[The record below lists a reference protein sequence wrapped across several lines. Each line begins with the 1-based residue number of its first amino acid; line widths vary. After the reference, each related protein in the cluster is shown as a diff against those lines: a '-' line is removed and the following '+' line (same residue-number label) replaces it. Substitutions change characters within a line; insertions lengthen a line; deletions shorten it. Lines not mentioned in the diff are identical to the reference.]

1 MNINRIS
8 VFAVC
13 FAVGLAIVSEPSMAK
28 WKKKKSS
35 SSKYTSA
42 QQLPAAGSSMR
53 SSNST
58 GYPNGR
64 PFQAI
69 KVDFEE
75 LHDRFD
81 TIDTELG
88 QIADNL
94 IRIGQAVVR
103 VERNTEAIDQNLIRV
118 GQAVVRTEANTNTII
133 NAIGDL
139 DTGIGDLDGKVDDIA
154 ADVTLMKNTLEV
166 QVSAKSAT
174 DTGVTLYVQVIRN
187 GIGLEDLPQ
196 AVFTYGN
203 SFPLGAE
210 AKICEVNCF
219 EEGVGGLYAI
229 KLVVGEDDQTFA
241 GTLMVADRDGA
252 GTSLVTFDIPAA
264 PVVPAP

>member
-13 FAVGLAIVSEPSMAK
+13 FAVGLAIVSEPSMA
-28 WKKKKSS
+28 WGKKKKSS
-35 SSKYTSA
+35 NSS
-42 QQLPAAGSSMR
+42 SSY
-53 SSNST
+53 SSYSYDANSNSK

-69 KVDFEE
+69 EGDFDE
-75 LHDRFD
+75 LYRRLDL
-81 TIDTELG
+81 IDTDLD
-88 QIADNL
+88 QIAANL
-94 IRIGQAVVR
+94 IRIGHAVVR
-103 VERNTEAIDQNLIRV
+103 VERNTETIDQNLIRV

-187 GIGLEDLPQ
+187 GIGLEDLPRV
-196 AVFTYGN
+196 AFTYGN
-203 SFPLGAE
+203 SFPLGAVAE
-210 AKICEVNCF
+210 ICEVNCF
-219 EEGVGGLYAI
+219 EEGVGGGLYAI
-229 KLVVGEDDQTFA
+229 KLEVNEDDQTFA

-264 PVVPAP
+264 PVIPAP

>member
-1 MNINRIS
+1 
-8 VFAVC
+8 
-13 FAVGLAIVSEPSMAK
+13 MAK

-81 TIDTELG
+81 TIDTDLD

-229 KLVVGEDDQTFA
+229 KLVVSEDDQTFA

>member
-8 VFAVC
+8 IFAVC
-13 FAVGLAIVSEPSMAK
+13 FAVGLAVASEPSMARN
-28 WKKKKSS
+28 KKKASS
-35 SSKYTSA
+35 NSKYTSA
-42 QQLPAAGSSMR
+42 VQLPSYDAN
-53 SSNST
+53 SNSK

-69 KVDFEE
+69 EYDFDK
-75 LHDRFD
+75 LYYRLDM
-81 TIDTELG
+81 IDTDLD
-88 QIADNL
+88 QIAANL
-94 IRIGQAVVR
+94 IRVGQAVVR
-103 VERNTEAIDQNLIRV
+103 VERNTETIDENLIRV
-118 GQAVVRTEANTNTII
+118 GQAVVRVEANTNTII

-139 DTGIGDLDGKVDDIA
+139 DTGIGDLEGKVDDIA
-154 ADVTLMKNTLEV
+154 TDVTLMKNTMEV

-187 GIGLEDLPQ
+187 GIGVPDLPQ
-196 AVFTYGN
+196 ALFTYGN

-229 KLVVGEDDQTFA
+229 KLGVNEDDQTFA
-241 GTLMVADRDGA
+241 GTLMVEDRDGA